1 VQGKVTPV
9 ARSGGPGGTII
20 VNAHPYGAAMADG
33 IRAGAPGETVVPAAS
48 RDEVPDDARILA
60 TLLDEPDSIREL
72 LVPSV
77 EWVHALA
84 TGVDGFPFDALD
96 GRVLTC
102 SRGASAEAISEWVL
116 AVMLAFVK
124 DLPSSWIDSPPKR
137 WSIASLGTL
146 AGRTLGMV
154 GLGAIG
160 AAVARRALAFDMEV
174 LALRRTPTPSH
185 VDGVTLVSDLPEL
198 LGRADH
204 VVVAA
209 PATNDTHR
217 LLDAAAFAAMKPGV
231 HLVNIARGRLVDQE
245 ALRVAL
251 DDGTVAR
258 ASLDTVDPEPLP
270 AGHWLYTHPAVRLS
284 AHISWSSPHT
294 MVRTFEMFTENLTR
308 FRAGQPL
315 EGVVDPQAGY

>member
-1 VQGKVTPV
+1 MTSV
-9 ARSGGPGGTII
+9 ARRGGPGGSIV

-33 IRAGAPGETVVPAAS
+33 IRAGAPGETVVPAWS
-48 RDEVPDDARILA
+48 RHEVPADARILA
-60 TLLDEPDSIREL
+60 TLLDEPDSIRDL

-96 GRVLTC
+96 GTVLTC
-102 SRGASAEAISEWVL
+102 SRGASAVAISEWVL

-124 DLPSSWIDSPPKR
+124 DLPGSWIDAPPKR

-146 AGRTLGMV
+146 AHRTLGLV

-160 AAVARRALAFDMEV
+160 AAVARRALAFDMRV
-174 LALRRTPTPSH
+174 LALRRTSAPAH
-185 VDGVTLVSDLPEL
+185 VEGVTLVRDLPEM

-204 VVVAA
+204 VVVGA
-209 PATNDTHR
+209 PATDHTRN
-217 LLDAAAFAAMKPGV
+217 LINSAAFAAMKPGA
-231 HLVNIARGRLVDQE
+231 HLVNIARGTLVDQE

-251 DDGTVAR
+251 DDGTVAL

-270 AGHWLYTHPAVRLS
+270 EGHWLYSHPQVRLS
-284 AHISWSSPHT
+284 PHISWSSPQT
-294 MVRTFEMFTENLTR
+294 MVRTFEMFSENLTR

-315 EGVVDPQAGY
+315 EGVVNPAEGY